1 MATEYDDKG
10 KFFTDVISKAT
21 ILATVQTVAQKIEGS
36 IHVRPNERI
45 SDELD
50 RDEPFLPMT
59 SAKVFDQEGRM
70 QYECDFIS
78 IRRSQIVW
86 IIPREERGQGVS
98 DA

>member
-10 KFFTDVISKAT
+10 KYFTDIISKLA
-21 ILATVQTVAQKIEGS
+21 IVATVQTVVQKIEGS
-36 IHVRPNERI
+36 IHVRLNERI

-59 SAKVFDQEGRM
+59 SAKVFDQAGRM

-86 IIPREERGQGVS
+86 IIPQEERSPGRE
-98 DA
+98 

>member
-10 KFFTDVISKAT
+10 KYFTDIISKLA
-21 ILATVQTVAQKIEGS
+21 IVATVQTVVQKIEGS
-36 IHVRPNERI
+36 IHVRLNERI
-45 SDELD
+45 TDELD

-59 SAKVFDQEGRM
+59 SAKVFDQAGRM

-86 IIPREERGQGVS
+86 IIPREERSQGRE
-98 DA
+98 

>member
-1 MATEYDDKG
+1 MVTEYDEKG
-10 KFFTDVISKAT
+10 KVFTEVISKKA
-21 ILATVQTVAQKIEGS
+21 IPATVQTVAQKIEGS
-36 IHVRPNERI
+36 IHVRTNERI
-45 SDELD
+45 TDELD
-50 RDEPFLPMT
+50 RNEPFLPMT

-86 IIPREERGQGVS
+86 IIPWRERGQGVS

>member
-1 MATEYDDKG
+1 MAIEYDEKG
-10 KFFTDVISKAT
+10 KFFTEVISKEA
-21 ILATVQTVAQKIEGS
+21 IPATVQTVAQRIEGS
-36 IHVRPNERI
+36 IHVRLNGRI
-45 SDELD
+45 TDELD

-70 QYECDFIS
+70 QYECDFTS

-86 IIPREERGQGVS
+86 IIPGEEGGQGGS

>member
-10 KFFTDVISKAT
+10 KYFTDVISKLA
-21 ILATVQTVAQKIEGS
+21 IVATVQTVVQKIEGS
-36 IHVRPNERI
+36 IHVRLNERI
-45 SDELD
+45 TDELD

-59 SAKVFDQEGRM
+59 SAKVFDQAGRM

-86 IIPREERGQGVS
+86 IIPQEERNQGRE
-98 DA
+98 

>member
-10 KFFTDVISKAT
+10 KYFTDIISKLA
-21 ILATVQTVAQKIEGS
+21 IAATVQTVVQKIEGS
-36 IHVRPNERI
+36 IHVRLNERI
-45 SDELD
+45 TDELD

-70 QYECDFIS
+70 QYECDFIT

-86 IIPREERGQGVS
+86 IIPWDESSQGGS
-98 DA
+98 DR

>member
-1 MATEYDDKG
+1 MATQYDDKG
-10 KFFTDVISKAT
+10 KYFTDIVSKLAVA
-21 ILATVQTVAQKIEGS
+21 ATVQTVVQKIEGS
-36 IHVRPNERI
+36 IHVRVNERI
-45 SDELD
+45 TDELD

-86 IIPREERGQGVS
+86 IIPREDRPGRE
-98 DA
+98 

>member
-10 KFFTDVISKAT
+10 KYFTDIISKLAVV
-21 ILATVQTVAQKIEGS
+21 ATVQTVVHKIEGS
-36 IHVRPNERI
+36 IHVRLNERI

-50 RDEPFLPMT
+50 RDEPFLHMT
-59 SAKVFDQEGRM
+59 SAKVFDQAGRM

-86 IIPREERGQGVS
+86 IIQQEERSPGRE
-98 DA
+98 

>member
-10 KFFTDVISKAT
+10 KYFTDIISKQA
-21 ILATVQTVAQKIEGS
+21 IAATVQTVVQKIEGS
-36 IHVRPNERI
+36 IHVRLNERI
-45 SDELD
+45 TDELD

-86 IIPREERGQGVS
+86 IIPREERSQGRE
-98 DA
+98 

>member
-1 MATEYDDKG
+1 MATQYDDKG
-10 KFFTDVISKAT
+10 KYFTDIVSKLA
-21 ILATVQTVAQKIEGS
+21 IAATVQTVVQKIEGS
-36 IHVRPNERI
+36 IHVRLNERI
-45 SDELD
+45 TDELD

-86 IIPREERGQGVS
+86 IIPREERSQGGS
-98 DA
+98 EG

>member
-10 KFFTDVISKAT
+10 KYFTDIISKTAIT
-21 ILATVQTVAQKIEGS
+21 ATVQTVVQKIEGS
-36 IHVRPNERI
+36 IHVRVNERI
-45 SDELD
+45 TDELD

-59 SAKVFDQEGRM
+59 SAKVFDQAGQM

-86 IIPREERGQGVS
+86 IIPQEERNQGRE
-98 DA
+98 

>member
-10 KFFTDVISKAT
+10 KYFTDIISKLA
-21 ILATVQTVAQKIEGS
+21 IVATVQTVVQKIEGS
-36 IHVRPNERI
+36 IHVRHNERI

-50 RDEPFLPMT
+50 RDDPFLPMT
-59 SAKVFDQEGRM
+59 SAKVFDQAGRM

-86 IIPREERGQGVS
+86 IIPREERSQGRS
-98 DA
+98 DG

>member
-1 MATEYDDKG
+1 MVTEYDEKG
-10 KFFTDVISKAT
+10 KVFTEVISKTA
-21 ILATVQTVAQKIEGS
+21 IPATVQTVAQKIEGS
-36 IHVRPNERI
+36 IHVRTNERI
-45 SDELD
+45 TDELD
-50 RDEPFLPMT
+50 RNEPFLPMT

-86 IIPREERGQGVS
+86 IIPRRERGGGVS

>member
-1 MATEYDDKG
+1 MATQYDDKG
-10 KFFTDVISKAT
+10 KYFTDIVSKLA
-21 ILATVQTVAQKIEGS
+21 IAATVQTVVQKIEGS
-36 IHVRPNERI
+36 IHVRLNERI
-45 SDELD
+45 TDELD

-86 IIPREERGQGVS
+86 IIPREERGQGRE
-98 DA
+98 